1 MKKLLVSLF
10 ALFAFA
16 FSYAQ
21 EKFGTYHCSYYDYD
35 LQILAS
41 VKDAD
46 FNIYLEVFGTCGDTM
61 CVSLFQIEGS
71 KNIRQFIDAL
81 ESMKKQFIEWS
92 SDAKQ
97 NGRKGY
103 EKRFDVNLPYFIVLW
118 DYSGW
123 HYDYHPTPEPRFVVT
138 DSGQCSAVISGVA
151 TASNNKSLK
160 NKYFF
165 ILSSVSDFDKL
176 ISSIQI
182 KELEDNFLDEI
193 FDDLFY

>member
-10 ALFAFA
+10 ALFAFT

-21 EKFGTYHCSYYDYD
+21 EQIGTYHCSYYDCD

-41 VKDAD
+41 EKGAGYD
-46 FNIYLEVFGTCGDTM
+46 IYLEVFGACGDTM
-61 CVSLFQIEGS
+61 SGTTFQIEGD
-71 KNIRQFIDAL
+71 KNIREFIDAL

-92 SDAKQ
+92 SEQ

-103 EKRFDVNLPYFIVLW
+103 EKRFDVNLPYFKVLW
-118 DYSGW
+118 HYSDL
-123 HYDYHPTPEPRFVVT
+123 HYDYHPTPKARFVVP
-138 DSGQCSAVISGVA
+138 DSGQCTAVISGEA
-151 TASNNKSLK
+151 TASDNESLK

-165 ILSSVSDFDKL
+165 ILSSVSDFDSL

-182 KELEDNFLDEI
+182 DKLDEY
-193 FDDLFY
+193 FYPDLYDWF

>member
-21 EKFGTYHCSYYDYD
+21 EQFGTYHCSYYDCD

-41 VKDAD
+41 EKGAGYD
-46 FNIYLEVFGTCGDTM
+46 IYLEVFGACGDTM
-61 CVSLFQIEGS
+61 SGTTFQIEGD

-92 SDAKQ
+92 SEAKQ

-103 EKRFDVNLPYFIVLW
+103 EKRFDVNLPYFKVLW
-118 DYSGW
+118 DYSGL
-123 HYDYHPTPEPRFVVT
+123 HYDYNT
-138 DSGQCSAVISGVA
+138 
-151 TASNNKSLK
+151 SLK
-160 NKYFF
+160 
-165 ILSSVSDFDKL
+165 I
-176 ISSIQI
+176 
-182 KELEDNFLDEI
+182 
-193 FDDLFY
+193 

>member
-10 ALFAFA
+10 ALFAFT

-21 EKFGTYHCSYYDYD
+21 EQFGTYHCSYYDCD

-41 VKDAD
+41 EKGVDYD
-46 FNIYLEVFGTCGDTM
+46 IYLEVFGTCGDTM
-61 CVSLFQIEGS
+61 SGTTFQIEGD

-92 SDAKQ
+92 SEAKQ
-97 NGRKGY
+97 NGRKAY
-103 EKRFDVNLPYFIVLW
+103 EKRFDVNLPYFKVLW
-118 DYSGW
+118 DYSGL
-123 HYDYHPTPEPRFVVT
+123 HYDYHPTPKARFVVL
-138 DSGQCSAVISGVA
+138 DSGQCTAVISGEA
-151 TASNNKSLK
+151 TASDNESLK

-182 KELEDNFLDEI
+182 KKLDEY
-193 FDDLFY
+193 FYPDLYDWFN

>member
-1 MKKLLVSLF
+1 MKKLLLSLF
-10 ALFAFA
+10 ALFAFT

-21 EKFGTYHCSYYDYD
+21 EQFGTYHCSYYDCD

-41 VKDAD
+41 EKGSGYD
-46 FNIYLEVFGTCGDTM
+46 IYLEVFGACGDTM
-61 CVSLFQIEGS
+61 SGTTFQIEGD

-92 SDAKQ
+92 SEQ

-103 EKRFDVNLPYFIVLW
+103 EKRFDVNLPYFKVLW
-118 DYSGW
+118 HYSDL
-123 HYDYHPTPEPRFVVT
+123 HYDYHPTPKARFVVP
-138 DSGQCSAVISGVA
+138 DSGQCTAVISGEA
-151 TASNNKSLK
+151 TASDNESLK

-182 KELEDNFLDEI
+182 DKLDEY
-193 FDDLFY
+193 FYPDLYDWF

>member
-10 ALFAFA
+10 ALFAFT

-21 EKFGTYHCSYYDYD
+21 ETFGRYHCSYYDCD

-41 VKDAD
+41 EKGAD
-46 FNIYLEVFGTCGDTM
+46 YDIYLEVFGTCGDTM
-61 CVSLFQIEGS
+61 SGTTFQIEGNE
-71 KNIRQFIDAL
+71 NIRQFIDAL

-92 SDAKQ
+92 SDQ

-103 EKRFDVNLPYFIVLW
+103 EKRFDVNLPYFKVLW
-118 DYSGW
+118 DYSGL
-123 HYDYHPTPEPRFVVT
+123 HYDYHPTPKARFVVP
-138 DSGQCSAVISGVA
+138 DSGQCTAVISGEA
-151 TASNNKSLK
+151 TASDNESLK

-165 ILSSVSDFDKL
+165 ILSSVSDFDSL

-182 KELEDNFLDEI
+182 DKLDEY
-193 FDDLFY
+193 FYPDLYDWF

>member
-1 MKKLLVSLF
+1 MKKLLLSLF
-10 ALFAFA
+10 ALFVFA

-21 EKFGTYHCSYYDYD
+21 EEFGSYHCSYYNCD

-41 VKDAD
+41 EEDTGYI
-46 FNIYLEVFGTCGDTM
+46 IYPEVLGACGDAMRVT
-61 CVSLFQIEGS
+61 LFQIEGN
-71 KNIRQFIDAL
+71 KNIQQFIDAL

-92 SDAKQ
+92 SEQ

-103 EKRFDVNLPYFIVLW
+103 EKRFDVNLPYFKVLW
-118 DYSGW
+118 HYSDL
-123 HYDYHPTPEPRFVVT
+123 HYDYHPTPKPRFVVT
-138 DSGQCSAVISGVA
+138 DSGQCTAVISGVA
-151 TASNNKSLK
+151 TASDNESLK

-182 KELEDNFLDEI
+182 EKLDEY
-193 FDDLFY
+193 FYPDLYDWFN

>member
-10 ALFAFA
+10 ALFAFT

-21 EKFGTYHCSYYDYD
+21 EKFGTYHCSYYDCD
-35 LQILAS
+35 LEILAS
-41 VKDAD
+41 EEDAGYE
-46 FNIYLEVFGTCGDTM
+46 ICLEVFGTCGDTISGT
-61 CVSLFQIEGS
+61 VFQIEGN

-92 SDAKQ
+92 SGQ

-103 EKRFDVNLPYFIVLW
+103 EKRFDVNLPYFKVLW
-118 DYSGW
+118 HYSDL
-123 HYDYHPTPEPRFVVT
+123 HYDYHPTPKARFVVP
-138 DSGQCSAVISGVA
+138 DSGQCTAVISGEA
-151 TASNNKSLK
+151 TASDNESLK

-182 KELEDNFLDEI
+182 EKLDEY
-193 FDDLFY
+193 FYPDLYDWFN

>member
-10 ALFAFA
+10 ALFAFT

-21 EKFGTYHCSYYDYD
+21 ETFGRYHCSYYDCD
-35 LQILAS
+35 LEILAS
-41 VKDAD
+41 ANDAD
-46 FNIYLEVFGTCGDTM
+46 YDIYLEVFGTCGDTM
-61 CVSLFQIEGS
+61 SGTTFQIEGNE
-71 KNIRQFIDAL
+71 NIRQFIDAL

-92 SDAKQ
+92 SEQ

-103 EKRFDVNLPYFIVLW
+103 EKRFDVNLPYFKVLW
-118 DYSGW
+118 HYSSL
-123 HYDYHPTPEPRFVVT
+123 HYDYHPTPKARFVVP
-138 DSGQCSAVISGVA
+138 DSGQCTAVISGEA
-151 TASNNKSLK
+151 TASDNESLK

-182 KELEDNFLDEI
+182 DKLDEY
-193 FDDLFY
+193 FYPELYDWW